1 MPDGV
6 DAAAGDANEA
16 VARSDRVPAVMLP
29 TGTAVGL
36 TLMSENETDDGAG
49 GPATEAVGV
58 AADALPEAGAGAP
71 EALGVPEAPEAAAAA
86 TSWRAT
92 WACANALWT
101 LEAATSAGAAMAAR
115 ANDFMVVV
123 VCEQGASGGRSA
135 VGMKRRQRG
144 DHEKHTR
151 LPCYTIC
158 H

>member
-6 DAAAGDANEA
+6 DAAAGEANEA

-58 AADALPEAGAGAP
+58 AADAPPEADAGAP
-71 EALGVPEAPEAAAAA
+71 PEALEAPEAPEAAAAA

-123 VCEQGASGGRSA
+123 VWEQGASGVGLRS
-135 VGMKRRQRG
+135 G
-144 DHEKHTR
+144 
-151 LPCYTIC
+151 
-158 H
+158 